1 MPALHAILPSRSYG
15 TKRFRVKRLAVALV
29 AIVGA
34 LMLPASL
41 LTAEPAARPV
51 KIVVLGDSLTA
62 GLGLGAADA
71 FPAKLQ
77 RALTAKGVPVD
88 IVNAGVS
95 GDTAA
100 GGLARVDWS
109 VPDGTDAA
117 IVELGANDAL
127 RGLDPK
133 LTATALASIL
143 KRLNER
149 HIAVLLAGMQ
159 APRNLGPDYGRAF
172 DKVYADLASQNDV
185 VFYPFFLEGVAANP
199 SLNQPDGIH
208 PTAAGVDVIVANILP
223 KVEEL
228 VARAHKKATP

>member
-1 MPALHAILPSRSYG
+1 
-15 TKRFRVKRLAVALV
+15 
-29 AIVGA
+29 
-34 LMLPASL
+34 
-41 LTAEPAARPV
+41 
-51 KIVVLGDSLTA
+51 VLGDSLSA

-77 RALTAKGVPVD
+77 RALTAKGAQVD

-100 GGLARVDWS
+100 GGLARLDWS
-109 VPDGTDAA
+109 VPEGTDAA

-133 LTATALASIL
+133 VTQAALASIL
-143 KRLNER
+143 KRLTER
-149 HIAVLLAGMQ
+149 HIAVLFAGMQ

-172 DKVYADLASQNDV
+172 DKVYADLAAQNDV

-208 PTAAGVDVIVANILP
+208 PTAAGVDIIVANILP

-228 VARAHKKATP
+228 IARARKKATP